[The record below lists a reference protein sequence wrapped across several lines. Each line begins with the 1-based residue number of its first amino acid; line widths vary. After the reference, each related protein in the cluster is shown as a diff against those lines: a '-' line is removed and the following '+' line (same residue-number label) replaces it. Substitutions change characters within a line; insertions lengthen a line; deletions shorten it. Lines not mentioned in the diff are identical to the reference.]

1 MLTSTCKPATVTCCL
16 ALPSSEGS
24 SLMLQVRK
32 GHLVFDP
39 FAGTGSILIAAA
51 HLGAYTL
58 GSDIDIR
65 VLRDGKTTSNGQVHL
80 VSRPCASLERPGW
93 I

>member
-1 MLTSTCKPATVTCCL
+1 MS
-16 ALPSSEGS
+16 
-24 SLMLQVRK
+24 LQVRK

-51 HLGAYTL
+51 HLGAHTL

-65 VLRDGKTTSNGQVHL
+65 VLRDGKIASNGQVCFFCPLSTHRAL
-80 VSRPCASLERPGW
+80 REVSQCLSQPCCPPETVDGSGPPETV
-93 I
+93 

>member
-1 MLTSTCKPATVTCCL
+1 M
-16 ALPSSEGS
+16 G
-24 SLMLQVRK
+24 LQVRR

-51 HLGAYTL
+51 HLGAHTL

-65 VLRDGKTTSNGQVHL
+65 VLRDGKTASDGQACPL
-80 VSRPCASLERPGW
+80 SPLFTQACFA
-93 I
+93 

>member
-1 MLTSTCKPATVTCCL
+1 MDTSILLSLIRFAFLT
-16 ALPSSEGS
+16 
-24 SLMLQVRK
+24 QVKR
-32 GHLVFDP
+32 GDLVFDP

-65 VLRDGKTTSNGQVHL
+65 VLRDGKTDSNGQVCPPQLEFIIVAGPSVDPRHL
-80 VSRPCASLERPGW
+80 ARC
-93 I
+93 